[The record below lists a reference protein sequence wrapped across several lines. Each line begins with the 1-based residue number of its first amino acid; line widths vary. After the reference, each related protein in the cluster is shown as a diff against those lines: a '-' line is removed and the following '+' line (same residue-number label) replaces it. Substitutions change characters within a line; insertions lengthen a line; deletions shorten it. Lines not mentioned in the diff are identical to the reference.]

1 MLDFIIVGSAQAGLS
16 MAYHLKQLGKS
27 FLVVDKEDKIGESW
41 LSRWDS
47 LTLFTPTEFNH
58 LEGMEFPA
66 PKGHYPNKYEVA
78 AYFESYVQKFEIP
91 IQFNTLISS
100 IEKKKGIFTL
110 KHEHGEFKCQNV
122 IIATGPFHTPYTPP
136 FSIKINKKV
145 TQIHSNYY
153 KNLEQLQEGDALVV
167 GGGDSGFQIL
177 DEVSKHGKKTYFAGP
192 SDVKTLPQEILG
204 KTLWWWFTISGFL
217 SSSKHSW
224 IGKMIENRPQP
235 IIGLD
240 IKEILNRKNV
250 IPVGRALSA
259 DGKDITFENDEVS
272 TIKNI
277 VWATGYRPNFN
288 WIQGLELDKKGYPKN
303 QRGVSAIKGLFFIGL
318 PWLHTRGSATLG
330 GVKKDAAYLADLMEK
345 KEYMI
350 NADPIPTTN

>member
-16 MAYHLKQLGKS
+16 MAYHLKQMGKS

-47 LTLFTPTEFNH
+47 LKLFTPTEFNH
-58 LEGMEFPA
+58 LEGMEFPS

-78 AYFESYVQKFEIP
+78 AYFEAYVEKFEIP
-91 IQFNTLISS
+91 IQFKTLITS
-100 IEKKKGIFTL
+100 IEKKKGVFRL
-110 KHEHGEFKCQNV
+110 KHEDGELKCANV

-136 FSIKINKKV
+136 FSVKISKKV

-153 KNLEQLQEGDALVV
+153 KNPEQLQEGDALVV

-177 DEVSKHGKKTYFAGP
+177 DEVSRKGKKTFFAGP
-192 SDVKTLPQEILG
+192 SDAKTLPQEILG
-204 KTLWWWFTISGFL
+204 KTLWWWFTKTGFL
-217 SSSKHSW
+217 SYSKHSW
-224 IGKMIENRPQP
+224 IGKLIANRPQP

-240 IKEILNRKNV
+240 IKEILNRENV
-250 IPVGRALSA
+250 IPVGRALNA
-259 DGKDITFENDEVS
+259 DGKTMTFEMDEVS

-303 QRGVSAIKGLFFIGL
+303 KRGVSAITGLYFIGL

-330 GVKKDAAYLADLMEK
+330 GVKKDAAYIAKNIAKQEAK
-345 KEYMI
+345 MI
-350 NADPIPTTN
+350 SEPGFAS

>member
-1 MLDFIIVGSAQAGLS
+1 MLDYIIVGSAQAGLS

-27 FLVVDKEDKIGESW
+27 FLVVDKEERIGASW

-78 AYFESYVQKFEIP
+78 AYFETYVERFEIP
-91 IQFNTLISS
+91 IQFDTLITS
-100 IEKKKGIFTL
+100 IEKKKGVFKL
-110 KHEHGEFKCQNV
+110 KYDEGELECQNV

-145 TQIHSNYY
+145 KQIHSNYY
-153 KNLEQLQEGDALVV
+153 KSPDQLQDGDTLVV

-177 DEVSKHGKKTYFAGP
+177 DEVSELGKKTYFAGP
-192 SDVKTLPQEILG
+192 SEAKTLPQEILG
-204 KTLWWWFTISGFL
+204 KTLWWWFTKTGFL
-217 SSSKHSW
+217 STSKHSW
-224 IGKMIENRPQP
+224 IGKVIANRPQP
-235 IIGLD
+235 IIGLN
-240 IKEILNRKNV
+240 IKEILDRKNV
-250 IPVGRALSA
+250 IPVGRALNA
-259 DGKDITFENDEVS
+259 DEKDITFENGEVA

-277 VWATGYRPNFN
+277 IWATGYRPNFT
-288 WIQGLELDKKGYPKN
+288 WIQGLELDKNGYPKN
-303 QRGVSAIKGLFFIGL
+303 QRGVSSIKGLYFIGL

-330 GVKKDAAYLADLMEK
+330 GVKKDAAYIAKVLEK
-345 KEYMI
+345 Q
-350 NADPIPTTN
+350 

>member
-27 FLVVDKEDKIGESW
+27 FLVVDKENKIGESW

-47 LTLFTPTEFNH
+47 LKLFTPTEFNH

-78 AYFESYVQKFEIP
+78 EYFASYVDKFEIP
-91 IQFNTLISS
+91 IQFNTLITS
-100 IEKKKGIFTL
+100 IEKKKGIFQL
-110 KHEHGEFKCQNV
+110 KYENGELECRNV

-136 FSIKINKKV
+136 FSVKISKKV
-145 TQIHSNYY
+145 VQIHSNYY
-153 KNLEQLQEGDALVV
+153 KNPEQLQEGDALVV

-177 DEVSKHGKKTYFAGP
+177 DEISQNGKKTYFAGP
-192 SDVKTLPQEILG
+192 AEVKTLPQEILG
-204 KTLWWWFTISGFL
+204 KTLWWWFTKTGFL
-217 SSSKHSW
+217 SYSKHSW
-224 IGKMIENRPQP
+224 IGKLIANRPQP

-240 IKEILNRKNV
+240 IQEILDRENV
-250 IPVGRALSA
+250 IQVGRALNA
-259 DGKDITFENDEVS
+259 DGKLITFEKDEVS

-303 QRGVSAIKGLFFIGL
+303 HRGVSSIKGLYFIGL

-330 GVKKDAAYLADLMEK
+330 GVKKDAAYLANYIRQEQVA
-345 KEYMI
+345 MI
-350 NADPIPTTN
+350 